1 MYAIDGTY
9 GNYESEVYSLTMRCC
24 ERLRGLGYWLVFD
37 CVGEY
42 FDNIILGELA
52 LGCWIYSDS

>member
-1 MYAIDGTY
+1 MEHMGTI
-9 GNYESEVYSLTMRCC
+9 EVRYIVCSMRCC
-24 ERLRGLGYWLVFD
+24 ERLRGFGYGLVFD

-42 FDNIILGELA
+42 FDNMILGELA